1 MTIALVANP
10 AAGRGRGARAIA
22 QAEAALSTIGP
33 VRVLPT
39 RGPGD
44 ERARALEAAEA
55 GAGTIAVLGGD
66 GTWGNA
72 AGALAARGVT
82 TPVALLAGGTGNDFA
97 KSLGTPAHDY
107 AAMAHLIASGVT
119 RRIDLGAVDDRPF
132 LNCAGF
138 GFDAVV
144 CEALARPTRLRGPA
158 VYVATA
164 LRYLLTYR
172 GLDVAVDGGPRA
184 RRLMIVCS
192 NGRWFGG
199 TFLIA
204 PDAVFDDG
212 AIDVATIGDVPGLA
226 RVPLFARAMRG
237 AHRDHS
243 AVAGWRAPETRLV
256 FDEPPV
262 FEADGELAYAE
273 RREVVVR
280 TWPAALT
287 VVAPAP
293 PLART

>member
-1 MTIALVANP
+1 MLAAAERALA
-10 AAGRGRGARAIA
+10 AAG
-22 QAEAALSTIGP
+22 T
-33 VRVLPT
+33 VRVYPT

-44 ERARALEAAEA
+44 ERARALEAADA
-55 GAGTIAVLGGD
+55 GASSIALLGGD

-72 AGALAARGVT
+72 AGALAARGIT

-97 KSLGTPAHDY
+97 KSLGTPAADY
-107 AAMAHLIASGVT
+107 PAMARLIASGQT

-144 CEALARPTRLRGPA
+144 CEALARPTRLQGAA

-164 LRYLLTYR
+164 LRHLLTYR
-172 GLDVAVDGGPRA
+172 GLDVAVDGGPRL
-184 RRLMIVCS
+184 RRLMLVCA

-199 TFLIA
+199 TFHIA
-204 PDAVFDDG
+204 PDAAFDDG
-212 AIDVATIGDVPGLA
+212 ALDLSAIGDVQGLA
-226 RVPLFARAMRG
+226 RVPLFAKAMRG
-237 AHRDHS
+237 AHRDHA
-243 AVAGWRAPETRLV
+243 AVTGWRAPETRLV
-256 FDEPPV
+256 FDQPPV
-262 FEADGELAYAE
+262 FEADGELAYASE
-273 RREVVVR
+273 REVIVR

-287 VVAPAP
+287 IVAPPA